1 MASIVLLLSELLGG
15 ESTSVMAADWY
26 MRGHSLREFRPVAVA
41 AKAGER
47 PAAETR
53 RGEAEERGGARRRSR
68 RRASPRR
75 SRSRISAP
83 CPGSPWMSCG
93 LKSAG
98 RPFAGER
105 GKKNLFLRSSLRVL
119 TERGICVVSP
129 VLFKSDM

>member
-53 RGEAEERGGARRRSR
+53 RCEAEEQTKSKPKEESFEDLGAM
-68 RRASPRR
+68 
-75 SRSRISAP
+75 SRIAVDVMWP
-83 CPGSPWMSCG
+83 
-93 LKSAG
+93 
-98 RPFAGER
+98 
-105 GKKNLFLRSSLRVL
+105 
-119 TERGICVVSP
+119 
-129 VLFKSDM
+129 